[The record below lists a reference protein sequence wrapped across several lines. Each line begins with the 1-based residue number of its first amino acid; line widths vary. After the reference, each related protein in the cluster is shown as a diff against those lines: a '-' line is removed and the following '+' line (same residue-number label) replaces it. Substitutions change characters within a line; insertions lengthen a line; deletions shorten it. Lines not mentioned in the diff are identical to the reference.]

1 MKKKFFI
8 DLVANTASHLVLL
21 FFVQLILFPILNSS
35 IGTTNFGLL
44 TAIYGISIVFIS
56 TFGDSLTDM
65 RIILQESKSSKLFG
79 NFYLNIGLSIIGS
92 FVVSLMFITQLG
104 VANVVLFSLSV
115 GLGVVRRFYSAH
127 FRVLLRFY
135 KLLVLN
141 LIILVGYGVGLFIFY
156 FTENWGIVFFM
167 GELFGCI
174 FLIQS
179 TIVLKEKSLDNSIK
193 GEYSSLQFTYFF
205 NSTSSYLDRFLI
217 VPILGAKQMAY
228 YYAASSVSKIF
239 SLLVSQVNTVL
250 LSYIMKV
257 NRSITK
263 KNIIFLFV
271 LSCIGVLCLF
281 PILLIFTNIA
291 VRFLYSSLYDE
302 SSKLIIFTI
311 GGTLI
316 SSQLNIFKSLY
327 LKYNTAKKM
336 LVIQVAGTIF
346 YLIIA
351 LLLSFKFG
359 IMGFAMSVIIANLFM
374 LLAYLISM
382 IKNIK

>member
-1 MKKKFFI
+1 
-8 DLVANTASHLVLL
+8 SHLVLL

-271 LSCIGVLCLF
+271 LSCIGV
-281 PILLIFTNIA
+281 
-291 VRFLYSSLYDE
+291 
-302 SSKLIIFTI
+302 
-311 GGTLI
+311 
-316 SSQLNIFKSLY
+316 
-327 LKYNTAKKM
+327 
-336 LVIQVAGTIF
+336 
-346 YLIIA
+346 
-351 LLLSFKFG
+351 
-359 IMGFAMSVIIANLFM
+359 
-374 LLAYLISM
+374 
-382 IKNIK
+382 